1 MYGISVISQTQIL
14 HKIQLLPVFLFLPT
28 RVHREPEKIEH
39 FKYLV
44 NVPES
49 TLNEL
54 DWNEGQEL
62 IVTIRHDSLI
72 LKPETQTGRREEET
86 T

>member
-1 MYGISVISQTQIL
+1 VVKLQK
-14 HKIQLLPVFLFLPT
+14 HKAYT
-28 RVHREPEKIEH
+28 YKAASGKKIEH

-49 TLNEL
+49 TLNKL
-54 DWNEGQEL
+54 GWNEGQEL

-72 LKPETQTGRREEET
+72 LKPETQTGRGKKRRHKPFVLKEKRA
-86 T
+86 